1 MVEYHPG
8 RYCSLSTWPGLLP
21 QGWCSTWSTTI
32 IRKLGMDQ
40 NLAPLQ
46 VNITTR
52 DVQFIWYLYFLGG
65 WKLRAWNLILSLL
78 KSHPFVME
86 NPHVFLLITSADL
99 VAEEREQKTTNHQPM
114 FINYTYIYIY
124 IHTYI
129 HIYTHIH
136 IHIHI
141 NIYIYMIIDMYVFK
155 YPWLYTYIYIW
166 LYIWQYIWL

>member
-8 RYCSLSTWPGLLP
+8 RYCLSLSTYGLLP
-21 QGWCSTWSTTI
+21 QGWCSWSTTI

-46 VNITTR
+46 FNITTR
-52 DVQFIWYLYFLGG
+52 DIQFIWYLYFLGG

-78 KSHPFVME
+78 KSHPFVMK
-86 NPHVFLLITSADL
+86 NPHVFLLITSAVL
-99 VAEEREQKTTNHQPM
+99 VAEEREQKSTNHQPM

-124 IHTYI
+124 THTYI
-129 HIYTHIH
+129 HIYTHTYSYLY
-136 IHIHI
+136 
-141 NIYIYMIIDMYVFK
+141 IYIYMIIDMYVFK
-155 YPWLYTYIYIW
+155 YPWLYTCKYIYIW